1 MMGIARQ
8 NSLASF
14 GDQLV
19 DDLSLSVSNLNLLF
33 GALLLTA
40 AGVFIGGNLLLL
52 DLATLVSSTQ
62 IAMACLGLLL
72 TFYAIS
78 YQTKSVIWGL
88 VLTYGLL
95 WFLVYSHSP
104 VFAQVFYFLFVAS
117 GYVALRYLRVARENW
132 SAMILMALIATLTIL
147 ELATSYTSFDMLPR
161 LHVGNVNQD
170 TLFHASISAMIKN
183 YGISSTAL
191 HGLVEIPYHVFSHAL
206 IAGISLISGLGV
218 IEVYGV
224 ANSVFFAP
232 ILIFSLTV
240 FCGKLD
246 QTRKLPLSLVW
257 TLTCVLLVLLPF
269 IFSRWAIWDSYF
281 VSESYLVSLSLLMLG
296 LAVLFKQ
303 HLTWIDLLCVVLLA
317 AMIANAKASVGLIF
331 VGLWLT
337 RFIFLSSQR
346 TLLVLA
352 AAMLAAFTTG
362 WVVLDSAQAS
372 SGTMPIEP
380 LHFIGSYSFL
390 GTYLKATEM
399 AILAGSLPN
408 ALTLVLALVAVGS
421 FFLLH
426 FAVSWIVIG
435 RVVFQSGFSAVF
447 RTPLAI
453 YSFVAVIAG
462 AAIATIFRIE
472 GGSAYYFSNVA
483 FFVSLPGLVVIAVT
497 LSTRSH
503 FEQQHILIVGVVFVG
518 LLGLGGFYRASLLS
532 DTRANPRTS
541 EMVSQLQLMR
551 LTAPLNI
558 VWQPSLNMVTTNP
571 VKRCTAKP
579 FIYPAVSERPW
590 VDVITDG
597 DEERCSYQA
606 YGYVQ
611 YGITE
616 THKMVGVVPR
626 LMPGM
631 QIELAQ

>member
-14 GDQLV
+14 GNQLV
-19 DDLSLSVSNLNLLF
+19 DDISLPVSNLNLLF

-40 AGVFIGGNLLLL
+40 VGVFIGGNLLLL
-52 DLATLVSSTQ
+52 DLATLVSSTK
-62 IAMACLGLLL
+62 IAMACLGVLL

-95 WFLVYSHSP
+95 WLLVYSRSP
-104 VFAQVFYFLFVAS
+104 FFAQVFYFLFVAS

-161 LHVGNVNQD
+161 LHVGNVHQD

-232 ILIFSLTV
+232 LLIFSLTV

-269 IFSRWAIWDSYF
+269 LFSRWAIWDSYF

-296 LAVLFKQ
+296 LAVLFKH
-303 HLTWIDLLCVVLLA
+303 HLTWIDLLCVVLIA

-331 VGLWLT
+331 SGLWFVRLFFINT
-337 RFIFLSSQR
+337 RSLRLFVAVMSVALITGLSVYEA
-346 TLLVLA
+346 T
-352 AAMLAAFTTG
+352 
-362 WVVLDSAQAS
+362 QANAES
-372 SGTMPIEP
+372 IPVDP
-380 LHFIGSYSFL
+380 FHFVRAYFFL
-390 GTYLKATEM
+390 GNH
-399 AILAGSLPN
+399 LADAGEWIQAGTLPSTS
-408 ALTLVLALVAVGS
+408 TLVLALCSVGG
-421 FFLLH
+421 FFLIH
-426 FAVSWIVIG
+426 FGVSWVVVG
-435 RVVFQSGFSAVF
+435 RVAFQGGLRAVF
-447 RTPLAI
+447 RAPLAV
-453 YSFVAVIAG
+453 YSLAAVLAG
-462 AAIATIFRIE
+462 AAIASIFRID
-472 GGSAYYFSNVA
+472 GGAAYYFSNVA

-497 LSTRSH
+497 LSIRSH
-503 FEQQHILIVGVVFVG
+503 FEQQRILIVGVFFVG

-532 DTRANPRTS
+532 DTRANPHTS

-558 VWQPSLNMVTTNP
+558 VWQPTLNMVTTNP

-611 YGITE
+611 YGISE
-616 THKMVGVVPR
+616 THKMVGVAPR